1 MYAKLDNFT
10 VVELSETSQ
19 VGFIEAP
26 NFVTLGYYSENGV
39 DWTSADCNPYV
50 LADRERI
57 EGLWQAAHDYEFA
70 SVNGSGVGLVTMGVL
85 QGLPKALSVQLWVKS
100 IWEEYYLRKA
110 NGSQDLDFSVVGNC
124 PHSIPELMS
133 ELGI

>member
-1 MYAKLDNFT
+1 MIWCKFVNGV
-10 VVELSETSQ
+10 VVETSLTPVDGWEPIADEVD
-19 VGFIEAP
+19 VGWKNI
-26 NFVTLGYYSENGV
+26 NGV
-39 DWTSADCNPYV
+39 LVPPY
-50 LADRERI
+50 DGWMSEKQRI
-57 EGLWQAAHDYEFA
+57 EGLWQAAHDYEFG

-85 QGLPKALSVQLWVKS
+85 QGLPKALAVQLWVKS

-124 PHSIPELMS
+124 PHTIPELMS

>member
-1 MYAKLDNFT
+1 MYCKFVNGVIT
-10 VVELSETSQ
+10 ETSTIPVEGYEPQ
-19 VGFIEAP
+19 GDWVDVGWKKYDE
-26 NFVTLGYYSENGV
+26 FVVPPFPGWISEKQ
-39 DWTSADCNPYV
+39 
-50 LADRERI
+50 RI

-100 IWEEYYLRKA
+100 IWAEYYLRKA
-110 NGSQDLDFSVVGNC
+110 NGSQNLDFSVVGNC